1 MADIRQAA
9 NASEVNHLPVANEA
23 MELLAINKASWE
35 KTSATVK
42 YNYGS
47 PYVNDKPSLNPNLKI
62 NDRDEEVLKASKKAD
77 MQTNLKKSTYKPG
90 GL

>member
-1 MADIRQAA
+1 
-9 NASEVNHLPVANEA
+9 
-23 MELLAINKASWE
+23 LLAKNKAVCE

-62 NDRDEEVLKASKKAD
+62 NDAGEEILKSGKKAD
-77 MQTNLKKSTYKPG
+77 IQSNLKKSTYKPG

>member
-1 MADIRQAA
+1 M
-9 NASEVNHLPVANEA
+9 NEVNHMPIENEA
-23 MELLAINKASWE
+23 IELLSKNKENCE
-35 KTSATVK
+35 KTNATVK

-62 NDRDEEVLKASKKAD
+62 NNADEEVLKGSKKAD
-77 MQTNLKKSTYKPG
+77 IQSNLKKSTYKPG